1 MSDPT
6 VSVLVAVAS
15 NGVIGNKGTMPW
27 HLSTD
32 LKRFKSLTMGK
43 PIIMGRKTFEAIGRP
58 LPGRTNIVLT
68 RDAGFSAPGVTV
80 ATDMREALRLA
91 RDPARADGKDEYF
104 VIGGGEI
111 YAMAMPYADR
121 LHVTHVEAM
130 PEGDTMFPPID
141 TDDWDLLEEVSV
153 PVGEK
158 DSEPTRY
165 AVYQRKGP

>member
-1 MSDPT
+1 MKDPT

-15 NGVIGNKGTMPW
+15 NGVIGNKGGMPW

-58 LPGRTNIVLT
+58 LPGRTNIVLS
-68 RDAGFSAPGVTV
+68 RARSFSARGVTV
-80 ATDMREALRLA
+80 ATDIREALRLA
-91 RDPARADGKDEYF
+91 RDRARADGKDEFF
-104 VIGGGEI
+104 VIGGGEV

-130 PEGDTMFPPID
+130 PEGDTVFPPID
-141 TDDWDLLEEVSV
+141 TADWELLEEVSV

-165 AVYQRKGP
+165 AVYRRTGP